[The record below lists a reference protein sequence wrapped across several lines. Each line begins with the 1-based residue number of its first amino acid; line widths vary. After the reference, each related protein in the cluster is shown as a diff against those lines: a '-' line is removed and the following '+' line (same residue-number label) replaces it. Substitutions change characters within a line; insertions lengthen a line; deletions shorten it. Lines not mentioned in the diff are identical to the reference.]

1 MDFNKLEELKS
12 KHFKLKAFTLA
23 EMMIVLLILSLILA
37 AFLPV
42 ITKRSKVASSG
53 AGAWR
58 YTTDNNSDI
67 YYASA
72 DSTQGAAIGSAG
84 LAGENA
90 RLLLNTRDN
99 TQSAIVF
106 QNTST
111 TTGRLLVDGSHN
123 IGLGNITLA
132 SNALS
137 GTNSISIGNASNSTN
152 ASSIAIGSS
161 AQATGDHSIAI
172 GGWDGT
178 TKANA
183 SGPFTIALGYCANAV
198 NTIDPAGAY
207 IGTVAI
213 GSVSTADGGS
223 VALGDTA
230 KANHLRSVAIGP
242 NSSTG
247 ADYSIAIGYATGA
260 AGAGAIA
267 IGTDDTGAGATAS
280 VTDQFTLGTLNHK
293 VYIPGTLTVDK
304 AVTFKNTV
312 TVTTLSATA
321 LNITAGSIVYASDR
335 RLKNVGGEFNE
346 GLDKIKQLQSYN
358 YTYKKDKKKLPHVG
372 IMAQDLQKVFP
383 NAVSKGDKGYLMIRQ
398 DDMFYA
404 IINSIKQLDKMVQG
418 IVADVKAL
426 ATRVQQVENKIVA
439 LIKTEQITNKKIKD
453 LEIQNKKLQAQNKA
467 FEIRL
472 KRLEARA
479 K

>member
-58 YTTDNNSDI
+58 YTSDNNADI
-67 YYASA
+67 YFGTSN
-72 DSTQGAAIGSAG
+72 TQGAAIGIAALG
-84 LAGENA
+84 DENT
-90 RLLLNTRDN
+90 RLLLSTSSP

-106 QNTST
+106 QNNST
-111 TTGRLLVDGSHN
+111 TTGRLMVDGSNN

-132 SNALS
+132 SNALA
-137 GTNSISIGNASNSTN
+137 GTNSISIGNSSNSAN
-152 ASSIAIGSS
+152 ADTIAIGHSAQAPASRSLAIGVNAQAASSGGWGGIAIGDGANAAADNSLSIGNLDTPVSQGASGPVSIAIGHNTRS
-161 AQATGDHSIAI
+161 
-172 GGWDGT
+172 GGT
-178 TKANA
+178 L
-183 SGPFTIALGYCANAV
+183 SLAL
-198 NTIDPAGAY
+198 
-207 IGTVAI
+207 
-213 GSVSTADGGS
+213 
-223 VALGDTA
+223 
-230 KANHLRSVAIGP
+230 
-242 NSSTG
+242 
-247 ADYSIAIGYATGA
+247 
-260 AGAGAIA
+260 GAGAIA
-267 IGTDDTGAGATAS
+267 NGNGSVAIGTDSGWGVAS
-280 VTDQFTLGTLNHK
+280 TSIDNQFLLGTLNHN

-372 IMAQDLQKVFP
+372 VIAQDLQKIFP
-383 NAVSKGDKGYLMIRQ
+383 HAVTKDNRGYLMIRQ

-404 IINSIKQLDKMVQG
+404 MINSIKQLDKMVQG

-453 LEIQNKKLQAQNKA
+453 LETQNKA